1 MGGIAHLQ
9 SQGEGEAEAANR
21 HRPVPPGFEPW
32 TSGSQLWWMTSSSS
46 GRHEQRVDVQR
57 AEEADEAPPPRF
69 ERANWTRQSYLD
81 QMDSHKLKHASRN
94 ISKLNMG
101 ETKDDIH
108 VCIMCL
114 RAIMNNKVR
123 TDH

>member
-1 MGGIAHLQ
+1 MI
-9 SQGEGEAEAANR
+9 
-21 HRPVPPGFEPW
+21 V
-32 TSGSQLWWMTSSSS
+32 
-46 GRHEQRVDVQR
+46 RHEQRVDEQR
-57 AEEADEAPPPRF
+57 AEEADEEPPRF
-69 ERANWTRQSYLD
+69 ERANWARQSYYD
-81 QMDSHKLKHASRN
+81 QLDSHKLKNASRH

-123 TDH
+123 ISALMLRLVQLV

>member
-1 MGGIAHLQ
+1 MN
-9 SQGEGEAEAANR
+9 E
-21 HRPVPPGFEPW
+21 
-32 TSGSQLWWMTSSSS
+32 
-46 GRHEQRVDVQR
+46 QR
-57 AEEADEAPPPRF
+57 AEEADEALPPRF
-69 ERANWTRQSYLD
+69 ERANWARQSYLD
-81 QMDSHKLKHASRN
+81 QLDSHKLKNASRH

-123 TDH
+123 ISRLILRLVTTDTDR

>member
-1 MGGIAHLQ
+1 MMMSLLATYVTVRLPYL
-9 SQGEGEAEAANR
+9 S
-21 HRPVPPGFEPW
+21 
-32 TSGSQLWWMTSSSS
+32 
-46 GRHEQRVDVQR
+46 RHEQRVDEQR
-57 AEEADEAPPPRF
+57 AEEADELPPRL
-69 ERANWTRQSYLD
+69 ERTNWARQSYLD
-81 QMDSHKLKHASRN
+81 QLDSHKLKNASRH

-123 TDH
+123 ID